1 MEIKL
6 FKTLSPRKK
15 LVKELTDG
23 ITLTGTLRSQSSVMS
38 PSLQI
43 QDIAVIGYNY
53 CYIPDFGR
61 YYYINDINALRA
73 NLFELSLGIDVLM
86 SYASEIRRNYAI
98 VDKVENFGVAFNYI
112 NDGSWI
118 NTNRTDQSIIN
129 FANGFNDNGEFI
141 LITAGGME

>member
-6 FKTLSPRKK
+6 YKTSSPRKK
-15 LVKELTDG
+15 LVKDLTDG
-23 ITLTGTLRSQSSVMS
+23 ITLTGTLRGQSSIMS

-86 SYASEIRRNYAI
+86 TYSEAIRSNAAI
-98 VDKVENFGVAFNYI
+98 VDKVQNFGAAYNYI
-112 NDGSWI
+112 NDGSFV
-118 NTNRTDQSIIN
+118 NSNRMDQSIIN
-129 FANGFNDNGEFI
+129 FAKGFNDNGEFI

>member
-6 FKTLSPRKK
+6 YKTSSPRKK
-15 LVKELTDG
+15 LVKDLTDG
-23 ITLTGTLRSQSSVMS
+23 ITLTGTLRGQSSVMS

-61 YYYINDINALRA
+61 YYYINGINALRA

-86 SYASEIRRNYAI
+86 TYAESIRNNAAI
-98 VDKVENFGVAFNYI
+98 VDKVQPQYAAMPYI
-112 NDGSWI
+112 NDGSYVS
-118 NTNRTDQSIIN
+118 TNKMEQAVIN
-129 FANGFNDNGEFI
+129 FDNGFNDAGEFI

>member
-1 MEIKL
+1 
-6 FKTLSPRKK
+6 
-15 LVKELTDG
+15 
-23 ITLTGTLRSQSSVMS
+23 MS

-73 NLFELSLGIDVLM
+73 NLFELSLGVDVLM
-86 SYASEIRRNYAI
+86 TYASAIRNNSAI
-98 VDKVENFGVAFNYI
+98 IDKAQSQGTAYKYI
-112 NDGSWI
+112 NDGSWV
-118 NTNRTDQSIIN
+118 NTNRMTQEVVN
-129 FANGFNDNGEFI
+129 FSGGFNDNGEFI

>member
-6 FKTLSPRKK
+6 YKTSSPRKK
-15 LVKELTDG
+15 LVKDLTDG
-23 ITLTGTLRSQSSVMS
+23 ITLTGTLRGQSSIMS

-61 YYYINDINALRA
+61 WYYINGIDALRS
-73 NLFELSLGIDVLM
+73 NLYELSLGIDVLM
-86 SYASEIRRNYAI
+86 SYAAEIRNNTAI
-98 VDKVENFGVAFNYI
+98 IDKVENYGAAYNYI
-112 NDGSWI
+112 NDGSFV
-118 NTNRTDQSIIN
+118 NSNRMKQDIIN
-129 FANGFNDNGEFI
+129 FPQGFNADGEYI

>member
-6 FKTLSPRKK
+6 YKTTSPRKK
-15 LVKELTDG
+15 LVKELSDG
-23 ITLTGTLRSQSSVMS
+23 ITLTGTLRGQASVMS

-43 QDIAVIGYNY
+43 QDIAVFGYNY

-73 NLFELSLGIDVLM
+73 NLFELALGIDVLM
-86 SYASEIRRNYAI
+86 TYASEIRGNYAI
-98 VDKVENFGVAFNYI
+98 VDKVENFGAAFNYI

>member
-6 FKTLSPRKK
+6 YKTSSPRKK
-15 LVKELTDG
+15 LVKELSDG
-23 ITLTGTLRSQSSVMS
+23 ITLVGTLRGQSSVMS

-43 QDIAVIGYNY
+43 QDISVIGYNY

-61 YYYINDINALRA
+61 YYYINEINALRT

-86 SYASEIRRNYAI
+86 TYASEIRGNYAI

-118 NTNRTDQSIIN
+118 NTNRTEQSVIN

>member
-6 FKTLSPRKK
+6 YKTSSPRKK

-23 ITLTGTLRSQSSVMS
+23 ITLVGALRAQSSVMS
-38 PSLQI
+38 PTFTV
-43 QDIAVIGYNY
+43 QDTAVVGYNY

-86 SYASEIRRNYAI
+86 TYASEIRGNYAI

>member
-6 FKTLSPRKK
+6 FKTSSPREK

-23 ITLTGTLRSQSSVMS
+23 ITLVGTLRAQSSVMA
-38 PSLQI
+38 PTFTV
-43 QDIAVIGYNY
+43 QDTTVIGYNY

-61 YYYINDINALRA
+61 YYYINGINALRA

-86 SYASEIRRNYAI
+86 TYAEAIRKNYAI
-98 VDKVENFGVAFNYI
+98 VDKVQSFGAAYNYI
-112 NDGSWI
+112 NDGSFI
-118 NTNRTDQSIIN
+118 NTNRMNQEIMN
-129 FANGFNDNGEFI
+129 FSGGFNENGEFI

>member
-1 MEIKL
+1 MDIKL
-6 FKTLSPRKK
+6 YKPSSPRKK
-15 LVKELTDG
+15 LVKDFTDG
-23 ITLTGTLRSQSSVMS
+23 ITLTGTLRGQSSIMS

-61 YYYINDINALRA
+61 YYYINGINALRA

-86 SYASEIRRNYAI
+86 TYAEAIRNNAAI
-98 VDKVENFGVAFNYI
+98 IDKVQPQKGAMPYI
-112 NDGSWI
+112 NDGSYVS
-118 NTNRTDQSIIN
+118 TNKMYQSIIN
-129 FANGFNDNGEFI
+129 FSGGFNDNGEFI

>member
-6 FKTLSPRKK
+6 YKTSSPRKK

-23 ITLTGTLRSQSSVMS
+23 ITLVGTLRAQSSVMS
-38 PSLQI
+38 PTFTI
-43 QDIAVIGYNY
+43 QDTAVVGYNY

-61 YYYINDINALRA
+61 WYYINGIDALRS
-73 NLFELSLGIDVLM
+73 NLYELSLGIDVLM
-86 SYASEIRRNYAI
+86 TYATEIKNNYAI
-98 VDKVENFGVAFNYI
+98 VDKVESLGAAYNYI

-118 NTNRTDQSIIN
+118 NTNRMKQSIIN
-129 FANGFNDNGEFI
+129 FATGFNDNGEFI

>member
-6 FKTLSPRKK
+6 YKTSSPRKK
-15 LVKELTDG
+15 LVKDLTDG
-23 ITLTGTLRSQSSVMS
+23 ITLTGTLRGQSSIMS

-61 YYYINDINALRA
+61 WYYINGIDALRA
-73 NLFELSLGIDVLM
+73 NLFELSLGVDVLM
-86 SYASEIRRNYAI
+86 TYAKAIRSNAAI
-98 VDKVENFGVAFNYI
+98 VDKVQSSGAADNYI
-112 NDGSWI
+112 NDGTFVNS
-118 NTNRTDQSIIN
+118 NRMKQDIIN
-129 FANGFNDNGEFI
+129 FPHGFNADGEYI

>member
-6 FKTLSPRKK
+6 YKTSSPRKK
-15 LVKELTDG
+15 LVKDLTDG
-23 ITLTGTLRSQSSVMS
+23 ITLTGTLRGQSSVMS

-61 YYYINDINALRA
+61 YYYINGINALRA

-86 SYASEIRRNYAI
+86 TYAEAIRNNAAI
-98 VDKVENFGVAFNYI
+98 VDKVQNFGAAYNYI
-112 NDGSWI
+112 NDGSFV
-118 NTNRTDQSIIN
+118 NSNRMKQDIVN
-129 FANGFNDNGEFI
+129 FPHGFNADGEYI

>member
-23 ITLTGTLRSQSSVMS
+23 ITLAGTLRGQSSVMS

-43 QDIAVIGYNY
+43 QDISVIGYNY

-61 YYYINDINALRA
+61 YYYINEINALRT

-86 SYASEIRRNYAI
+86 TYASEIRGNHAI

-118 NTNRTDQSIIN
+118 NTNRTEQSVIN

>member
-6 FKTLSPRKK
+6 YKTSSPRKK
-15 LVKELTDG
+15 LVKDLTDG
-23 ITLTGTLRSQSSVMS
+23 ITLTGTLRGQSSIMS

-43 QDIAVIGYNY
+43 QDMSVIGYNY

-61 YYYINDINALRA
+61 YYYINGINALRA

-86 SYASEIRRNYAI
+86 TYAKAIRGNAAI
-98 VDKVENFGVAFNYI
+98 VDKVQSSGVAYNYI
-112 NDGSWI
+112 NDGSFV
-118 NTNRTDQSIIN
+118 NSNRMKQDIIN
-129 FANGFNDNGEFI
+129 FPHGFNANGEYI

>member
-6 FKTLSPRKK
+6 YKTSSPRKK
-15 LVKELTDG
+15 LVKELSDA
-23 ITLTGTLRSQSSVMS
+23 ITLTGTLRGQSSVMS
-38 PSLQI
+38 TSLQI

-86 SYASEIRRNYAI
+86 TYAKDIRNNAAI
-98 VDKVENFGVAFNYI
+98 IDKVQPQKGAMPYI
-112 NDGSWI
+112 NDGSYVS
-118 NTNRTDQSIIN
+118 TNKMNQTIIN
-129 FANGFNDNGEFI
+129 FSGGFNDNGEFI

>member
-6 FKTLSPRKK
+6 YKTSSPRKK

-23 ITLTGTLRSQSSVMS
+23 ITLSGTLRAQSSVMS

-43 QDIAVIGYNY
+43 QNIAVIGYNY

-61 YYYINDINALRA
+61 YYYINGINALRA

-86 SYASEIRRNYAI
+86 TYAEAIRKNYAI
-98 VDKVENFGVAFNYI
+98 VDKVQSFGAAYNYI
-112 NDGSWI
+112 NDGSFI
-118 NTNRTDQSIIN
+118 NTNRMNQEIKN
-129 FANGFNDNGEFI
+129 FSGGFNENGEFI

>member
-6 FKTLSPRKK
+6 YKTSSPRKK
-15 LVKELTDG
+15 LVKDLTDG
-23 ITLTGTLRSQSSVMS
+23 ITLTGTLRGQSSIMS

-61 YYYINDINALRA
+61 YYYINGINALRA

-86 SYASEIRRNYAI
+86 SYADAIRSNAAI
-98 VDKVENFGVAFNYI
+98 VDKVQSSGAAYNYI
-112 NDGSWI
+112 NDGSFV
-118 NTNRTDQSIIN
+118 NSDRVKQDSISC
-129 FANGFNDNGEFI
+129 ANGFNENGEFI

>member
-6 FKTLSPRKK
+6 YKTSSPRKK
-15 LVKELTDG
+15 LVKDLTDG
-23 ITLTGTLRSQSSVMS
+23 ITLTGTLRGQSSIMS

-61 YYYINDINALRA
+61 YYYINGINALRA

-86 SYASEIRRNYAI
+86 TYADAIRNNAAI
-98 VDKVENFGVAFNYI
+98 IDKVQPQKGAMPYI
-112 NDGSWI
+112 NDGSYVS
-118 NTNRTDQSIIN
+118 TNKMYQTIIN
-129 FANGFNDNGEFI
+129 FSGGFNDNGEFI

>member
-6 FKTLSPRKK
+6 YKTSSPRKK
-15 LVKELTDG
+15 LVKELTDE
-23 ITLTGTLRSQSSVMS
+23 ITLTGTLRAQSSVMS

-43 QDIAVIGYNY
+43 QDIPVIGYNY

-86 SYASEIRRNYAI
+86 TYASEIRGNYAI

>member
-6 FKTLSPRKK
+6 YKTSSPRKK
-15 LVKELTDG
+15 LVKDLTDG
-23 ITLTGTLRSQSSVMS
+23 ITLTGTLRGQSSVMS

-61 YYYINDINALRA
+61 YYYINGINALRA

-86 SYASEIRRNYAI
+86 TYAEAIRNNAAI
-98 VDKVENFGVAFNYI
+98 VDKVQPQKGAMPYI
-112 NDGSWI
+112 NDGSYVS
-118 NTNRTDQSIIN
+118 TNKMYQTIIN
-129 FANGFNDNGEFI
+129 FSGGFNDNGEFI